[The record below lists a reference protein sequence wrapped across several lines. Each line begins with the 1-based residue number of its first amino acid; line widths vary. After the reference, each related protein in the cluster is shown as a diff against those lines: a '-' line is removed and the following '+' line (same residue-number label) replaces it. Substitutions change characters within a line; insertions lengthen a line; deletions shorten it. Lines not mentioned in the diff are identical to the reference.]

1 VGSFGS
7 RAPDAVS
14 VTVPARLH
22 LGFLD
27 LNGGLGRRF
36 GSIGVAISEFKTRIG
51 FHRAAHTSVR
61 GPEAQRVRRHIETM
75 QRFLGDTEGCD
86 VRIDAVV
93 PSHAGLGS
101 GTQLALAAAAGL
113 RRLNGIPLDIRSD
126 ALRLG
131 RGARSGVG
139 IGLFDRGGLVL
150 DGGRGNGDG
159 LAPIISRLE
168 FPERWRIIVVLDPA
182 RHGLNGATEVSAF
195 AALPPMSDAEAAHL
209 CRLTLMRALPS
220 LADRDLVG
228 FASAIAEI
236 QAHVGDYFA
245 SAQGGRFSS
254 PAVGRALDALARA
267 GALGIGQSS
276 WGPTGFAFA
285 ASAEEAERLAALVG
299 RSPIGQGL
307 DIRVCMGLNAGA
319 DITAH
324 VTAGAPER

>member
-1 VGSFGS
+1 
-7 RAPDAVS
+7 
-14 VTVPARLH
+14 
-22 LGFLD
+22 
-27 LNGGLGRRF
+27 LNGL
-36 GSIGVAISEFKTRIG
+36 
-51 FHRAAHTSVR
+51 
-61 GPEAQRVRRHIETM
+61 
-75 QRFLGDTEGCD
+75 
-86 VRIDAVV
+86 
-93 PSHAGLGS
+93 
-101 GTQLALAAAAGL
+101 
-113 RRLNGIPLDIRSD
+113 PLDIRSD

-168 FPERWRIIVVLDPA
+168 FPEQWRIIVVLDPA
-182 RHGLNGATEVSAF
+182 RHGLNGAKEVSAF
-195 AALPPMSDAEAAHL
+195 AALPPMSDNEAAHL

-220 LADRDLVG
+220 LVDRDLLG

-254 PAVGRALDALARA
+254 PEVARALDALSRA

-276 WGPTGFAFA
+276 WGPTGFAFVP
-285 ASAEEAERLAALVG
+285 SAEEAERLAAMVG
-299 RSPIGQGL
+299 RSPLGRGL